1 MSLIPQKSCFLLTM
15 ILVTLS
21 ACSTI
26 PLHSRPLAI
35 TPPPSQLD
43 VLMQYYEL
51 IRQMPVTELVK
62 EHNKAK
68 QNLILTKSDA
78 ARAELAL
85 LLILPNTSF
94 RDTGAALDLLNGFSM
109 DAKLS
114 ASMLSFKHL
123 LSALLAE
130 QQVINSNVK
139 ELSQKLK
146 NMNMDEQS
154 QKLKN
159 VKELSQKLKEEQKHS
174 EALETQIDNIKSM
187 EKNLILRDKP

>member
-1 MSLIPQKSCFLLTM
+1 M

-26 PLHSRPLAI
+26 PLNSLPIAK
-35 TPPPSQLD
+35 TPPSQLE
-43 VLMQYYEL
+43 VLMQYYEY
-51 IRQMPVTELVK
+51 IRKVPVTELVK
-62 EHNKAK
+62 EHSKAK
-68 QNLILTKSDA
+68 QNLILSKSDT

-94 RDTGAALDLLNGFSM
+94 RDTGAALDLLNGFPN

-130 QQVINSNVK
+130 QQLINGNVK
-139 ELSQKLK
+139 ELSHKLK
-146 NMNMDEQS
+146 IMDEQS
-154 QKLKN
+154 QQLKN

-174 EALETQIDNIKSM
+174 EVLESQIDKIKSM